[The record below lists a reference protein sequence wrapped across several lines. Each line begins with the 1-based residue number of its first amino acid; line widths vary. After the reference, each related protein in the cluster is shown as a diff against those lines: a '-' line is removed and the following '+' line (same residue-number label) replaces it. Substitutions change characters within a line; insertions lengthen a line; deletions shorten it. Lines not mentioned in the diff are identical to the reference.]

1 MEAVATTAQNSAK
14 TPVGRP
20 WQPGQSGNPGGRPKV
35 LGAFRERLREHAD
48 KAVQTLVDALDDE
61 NARVRVAAAAEL
73 LDRAYGK
80 APQALTN
87 EEGDGPLELVIRWQR

>member
-1 MEAVATTAQNSAK
+1 METAAAPQNTQKSGVD
-14 TPVGRP
+14 TR

-61 NARVRVAAAAEL
+61 NSRVRVAAAAEL

-80 APQALTN
+80 APQSLTN
-87 EEGDGPLELVIRWQR
+87 ESGEGPLELVIRWQR